1 MTIRREFQVP
11 IRANGRARLQ
21 LKVGGM
27 HCSLCVES
35 IRRAVGRLDGVR
47 AVHVSIAHEEALVEY
62 DAARVSPQAIVAA
75 LEAIGFTV
83 REPDQVAIFA
93 QEEQELVTARRKAV
107 MALVLLGTASVVML
121 VSAWLGPRP
130 ARTLAMA
137 GLALFTALDPA
148 RFILVRNGWQSI
160 RRGILNQDVLVTA
173 SALGGLAGGIV
184 GIFVPAS
191 PAGGFFGATVFVL
204 AFHLIG
210 GYFSVLVHVRAS
222 QSVRRLLALAPPVAR
237 RLASDGQEEEV
248 PLEQIAAGDLVR
260 VRPGERI
267 PVDGI
272 VAEGTSA
279 VDESL
284 VTGEPLPVEKLPGSA
299 VIGGS
304 LNQTGSLIVRVG
316 RVGPDTFL
324 RTVARYVAE
333 ARALKPGILRLVD
346 QVLLVYVPAVFAA
359 SAAGFTIW
367 TAGAWLLS
375 GKPDLLRAGFA
386 ALSALIMGYPCALG
400 MATPLA
406 IIRAS
411 GEAAARGLLMRSGE
425 AFHVLCSVRSIVF
438 DKTGTLTEGK
448 PHLVSCLSPSGD
460 AADGGE
466 VLRLAASAETLSE
479 HPLAQAIVAAARA
492 QGLTLEAPSG
502 FEARPGRGVT
512 AVVAGHR
519 LLVGTPGF
527 LAEEGIDPA
536 PLLSLVEQVQAQGQ
550 TAVLVAIDGRA
561 AGVLALADRLKPDAQ
576 ATVEQ
581 LKHMGLQLVLLTGDH
596 ARTARAVAAALGI
609 DEVLAGVLPGE
620 KAHVIRQMQAQ
631 GRRVAMVGDGI
642 NDAPALMQAD
652 VGIAIGAGSDITLE
666 AADVVLVGERL
677 GAVVEAIELARRSYR
692 LTVTNVVLALSVN
705 GIGVLAAMTGRV
717 APVWAMLAMS
727 VSVSV
732 VLANT
737 FAGRLWSRGP
747 TARIPAAGRED

>member
-1 MTIRREFQVP
+1 
-11 IRANGRARLQ
+11 
-21 LKVGGM
+21 
-27 HCSLCVES
+27 
-35 IRRAVGRLDGVR
+35 
-47 AVHVSIAHEEALVEY
+47 
-62 DAARVSPQAIVAA
+62 
-75 LEAIGFTV
+75 
-83 REPDQVAIFA
+83 
-93 QEEQELVTARRKAV
+93 
-107 MALVLLGTASVVML
+107 
-121 VSAWLGPRP
+121 
-130 ARTLAMA
+130 
-137 GLALFTALDPA
+137 
-148 RFILVRNGWQSI
+148 
-160 RRGILNQDVLVTA
+160 
-173 SALGGLAGGIV
+173 
-184 GIFVPAS
+184 
-191 PAGGFFGATVFVL
+191 
-204 AFHLIG
+204 
-210 GYFSVLVHVRAS
+210 
-222 QSVRRLLALAPPVAR
+222 
-237 RLASDGQEEEV
+237 
-248 PLEQIAAGDLVR
+248 
-260 VRPGERI
+260 
-267 PVDGI
+267 
-272 VAEGTSA
+272 
-279 VDESL
+279 
-284 VTGEPLPVEKLPGSA
+284 
-299 VIGGS
+299 
-304 LNQTGSLIVRVG
+304 
-316 RVGPDTFL
+316 
-324 RTVARYVAE
+324 
-333 ARALKPGILRLVD
+333 
-346 QVLLVYVPAVFAA
+346 
-359 SAAGFTIW
+359 
-367 TAGAWLLS
+367 
-375 GKPDLLRAGFA
+375 
-386 ALSALIMGYPCALG
+386 
-400 MATPLA
+400 
-406 IIRAS
+406 
-411 GEAAARGLLMRSGE
+411 
-425 AFHVLCSVRSIVF
+425 
-438 DKTGTLTEGK
+438 
-448 PHLVSCLSPSGD
+448 
-460 AADGGE
+460 
-466 VLRLAASAETLSE
+466 
-479 HPLAQAIVAAARA
+479 
-492 QGLTLEAPSG
+492 G